1 MEIYDM
7 DTTNYNKEQTPI
19 QAAID
24 TGSGSDAYGNH
35 TASNSNTTHVTEKLA
50 GAGFTPG
57 SMYPPPRT
65 PQTVRAEIKRTR
77 HKKEVPLYILLILLG
92 FIAVGVILYQET
104 QGEGILAELRSLIE
118 EFLADGISGLE
129 GTDLST
135 VVGIVLLTIG
145 LIFGIGS
152 LIALVVIMLAAMYSI
167 YADQMSYS
175 IRVSERN
182 FPEIYAKVKEYTWL
196 LGLRKEP
203 EVYVQ
208 QMNGELNAFT
218 AWVPGKAFIQLNA
231 EIVDLAYMEHK
242 DFEPVYFTMAHE
254 MGHIY
259 LHHVQIYYTIWA
271 ILANFIP
278 VIGSNVLIPALSRS
292 REYSSDRVAQALT
305 GGVGQED
312 CMMLLAAGRH
322 AYKYVDT
329 GDYLRNI
336 TANHNAIERFARWCT
351 NLVASHPIM
360 PFRVRAILDPSK
372 KSGRLL

>member
-1 MEIYDM
+1 MKVYNM
-7 DTTNYNKEQTPI
+7 DTVHFNEEQSPI
-19 QAAID
+19 QPPND
-24 TGSGSDAYGNH
+24 SGSSASPDSMTSGNN
-35 TASNSNTTHVTEKLA
+35 TAPGGFSAEP
-50 GAGFTPG
+50 GFTPG
-57 SMYPPPRT
+57 PMDPPLRT
-65 PQTVRAEIKRTR
+65 PKTVREEIRKTR
-77 HKKEVPLYILLILLG
+77 HKKEVPLYILLIILG
-92 FIAVGVILYQET
+92 FIAVGVILYRET
-104 QGEGILAELRSLIE
+104 QGEGILVELRTLIE
-118 EFLADGISGLE
+118 EFLEEGVSGLE
-129 GTDLST
+129 GTELSQ
-135 VVGIVLLTIG
+135 VVGIVVLVFS

-152 LIALVVIMLAAMYSI
+152 LIALFVVMLAALYSI
-167 YADQMSYS
+167 YADQMAYS
-175 IRVSERN
+175 IRVSEQN

-196 LGLRKEP
+196 LGLKKEP
-203 EVYVQ
+203 EVYVR
-208 QMNGELNAFT
+208 QMNGQLNAFT

-242 DFEPVYFTMAHE
+242 DFEPVYFIMAHE

-278 VIGSNVLIPALSRS
+278 LIGSNVLFPALSRS

-329 GDYLRNI
+329 RDYLQNI
-336 TANHNAIERFARWCT
+336 TANHNAVERFARWCT
-351 NLVASHPIM
+351 NLTASHPIM
-360 PFRVRAILDPSK
+360 PFRVRAILDLSK

>member
-1 MEIYDM
+1 MNTMNLSEEHI
-7 DTTNYNKEQTPI
+7 PI
-19 QAAID
+19 Q
-24 TGSGSDAYGNH
+24 SDFN
-35 TASNSNTTHVTEKLA
+35 
-50 GAGFTPG
+50 
-57 SMYPPPRT
+57 PPPRT
-65 PQTVRAEIKRTR
+65 PKSVKEELRKTR
-77 HKKEVPLYILLILLG
+77 HKKEVPLYILLIILG
-92 FIAVGVILYQET
+92 FIAVGVIIYQEI
-104 QGEGILAELRSLIE
+104 QGEGILVELRDLIE
-118 EFLADGISGLE
+118 EFLQEGVSGLE

-135 VVGIVLLTIG
+135 VVGIVVLVIS

-152 LIALVVIMLAAMYSI
+152 LIALVVLMLAAMYSI

-208 QMNGELNAFT
+208 QMNGQLNAYT

-231 EIVDLAYMEHK
+231 EVVDLAYMEHK
-242 DFEPVYFTMAHE
+242 DFEPVFFILAHE
-254 MGHIY
+254 MGHIS
-259 LHHVQIYYTIWA
+259 LHHVQIYYAIWP

-278 VIGSNVLIPALSRS
+278 VIGSNILLPALSRS
-292 REYSSDRVAQALT
+292 REYSCDRVAQALT

-312 CMMLLAAGRH
+312 CMMLLTAGRH

-329 GDYLRNI
+329 REYLGNI
-336 TANHNAIERFARWCT
+336 MAGHNFIERFARWCT
-351 NLVASHPIM
+351 NLIASHPIM
-360 PFRVRAILDPSK
+360 PFRVQAILDPSK

>member
-1 MEIYDM
+1 MKVYNM
-7 DTTNYNKEQTPI
+7 DTINVNEEQSPL
-19 QAAID
+19 Q
-24 TGSGSDAYGNH
+24 SDFN
-35 TASNSNTTHVTEKLA
+35 
-50 GAGFTPG
+50 
-57 SMYPPPRT
+57 PPPRI
-65 PQTVRAEIKRTR
+65 PKTVREEIRKTR
-77 HKKEVPLYILLILLG
+77 HKKEVPLYILLIILG
-92 FIAVGVILYQET
+92 FIAVGVLLAQEI
-104 QGEGILAELRSLIE
+104 QGEGILVELRNLIE
-118 EFLADGISGLE
+118 EFLQEGASGLE
-129 GTDLST
+129 DTELST
-135 VVGIVLLTIG
+135 VVGIVVLMIS

-196 LGLRKEP
+196 LGLKKEP
-203 EVYVQ
+203 EVYVR

-218 AWVPGKAFIQLNA
+218 SWVPGKAFIQLNA

-242 DFEPVYFTMAHE
+242 DFEPVFFIMAHE
-254 MGHIY
+254 MGHIR
-259 LHHVQIYYTIWA
+259 LHHVQIYYAIWP

-278 VIGSNVLIPALSRS
+278 LIGSNILLPALSRS

-329 GDYLRNI
+329 RDYIMNI

-351 NLVASHPIM
+351 NLTASHPIM
-360 PFRVRAILDPSK
+360 PFRVRAILDPAK